1 MRMFV
6 AFLIVLAVAYFWD
19 VEYNNGKLSDGVR
32 ISWRHPPPDL
42 LNFQL
47 AILPSRG

>member
-19 VEYNNGKLSDGVR
+19 VEYNNGKLSDGVLSMGR
-32 ISWRHPPPDL
+32 SMSHSMGL
-42 LNFQL
+42 
-47 AILPSRG
+47 